1 MGGMNIGTVE
11 WQCVGMIAI
20 PADRS
25 LVLASGSPRR
35 RELLTTAGLAF
46 AVRPADIDE
55 TPLPD
60 ESPTAYV
67 RRLSIE
73 KAVASAAS
81 PLSSTSDVIIA
92 ADTTVEIN
100 NLILEKPQDDDD
112 AYGMLRRLSGRSHKA
127 HTGVTVSVARDGA
140 RRSSTVLVTTE
151 VTFVRLTD
159 EMIDWYIATG
169 EANDKAGA
177 YGIQGAAAAFVERID
192 GSVTNV
198 IGLPLAET
206 LATLRDALATLV
218 D

>member
-1 MGGMNIGTVE
+1 
-11 WQCVGMIAI
+11 MIAI

-46 AVRPADIDE
+46 AVRPADVNE

-100 NLILEKPQDDDD
+100 GLILEKPLDDDD
-112 AYGMLRRLSGRSHKA
+112 AYGMLRRLSGRSHQA

-140 RRSSTVLVTTE
+140 RRSSTILVTTE

-206 LATLRDALATLV
+206 LATLRDALASIA

>member
-1 MGGMNIGTVE
+1 
-11 WQCVGMIAI
+11 MIAI

-35 RELLTTAGLAF
+35 RELLTSVGLTF

-60 ESPTAYV
+60 EAPTAYV

-73 KAVASAAS
+73 KAAASAES
-81 PLSSTSDVIIA
+81 PLSSPTDVIIA
-92 ADTTVEIN
+92 ADTTVEMKG
-100 NLILEKPQDDDD
+100 LILEKPHDEDD
-112 AYGMLRRLSGRSHKA
+112 AYGMLRRLSGRTHQA

-159 EMIDWYIATG
+159 DMIDWYIATG

-177 YGIQGAAAAFVERID
+177 YGIQGAAAAFVERVE

-206 LATLRDALATLV
+206 LATLRDALA

>member
-1 MGGMNIGTVE
+1 
-11 WQCVGMIAI
+11 MIAI

>member
-1 MGGMNIGTVE
+1 
-11 WQCVGMIAI
+11 MIAI

-112 AYGMLRRLSGRSHKA
+112 AYGMLRRLSGRSHQA
-127 HTGVTVSVARDGA
+127 HTGVTVSVAHNGA

-159 EMIDWYIATG
+159 ELIDWYIATG

-206 LATLRDALATLV
+206 LATLRDALASIT